1 MYSRAYV
8 EITNVCNM
16 NCSFCHGTSR
26 EPRLMSLGEFA
37 RVTANLKGITEY
49 LYFHLLG
56 EPLSHPLLPIFI
68 EHAARCGFKVALT
81 TNGTLLKE
89 KGEQLLLT
97 KPYKINISLH
107 SFERDSREAHLAYV
121 NSCLDFADRASESG
135 ILVVLRLWNLSKD
148 GVENGSSQSNDAVI
162 EALRARFGDFESGSA
177 RGFRIKDK
185 LHIEYGERFDW
196 PDESEVESDL
206 NADAFC
212 YGLRDQVG
220 VLVDGTVVP
229 CCLDAD
235 GVLSLGNLFTQELDT
250 VLSSPRAR
258 AIYDGFTM
266 RRAVEEFCRKCPYAR
281 RFAK

>member
-185 LHIEYGERFDW
+185 LHIEYGERFEW
-196 PDESEVESDL
+196 PDLAAPDNGERV
-206 NADAFC
+206 FC
-212 YGLRDQVG
+212 YGLRDHFG
-220 VLVDGTVVP
+220 ILSDGSVVP

-235 GVLSLGNLFTQELDT
+235 GVMTLGNIFENDIRDILKCD
-250 VLSSPRAR
+250 RATSIR
-258 AIYDGFTM
+258 AGFDKKL
-266 RRAVEEFCRKCPYAR
+266 ASEPLCRHCGYAT
-281 RFAK
+281 RFKV

>member
-68 EHAARCGFKVALT
+68 EHAARCGFKVART

-107 SFERDSREAHLAYV
+107 SFERESREAHLAYV

-162 EALRARFGDFESGSA
+162 EALRAKFGEFESGSA

-185 LHIEYGERFDW
+185 LHIEYGERFEW
-196 PDESEVESDL
+196 PDMSAKDNGERV
-206 NADAFC
+206 FC
-212 YGLRDQVG
+212 YGLRDHFG
-220 VLVDGTVVP
+220 ILSDGSVVP

-235 GVLSLGNLFTQELDT
+235 GKMTLGNIFESDIRDILKCD
-250 VLSSPRAR
+250 RAA
-258 AIYDGFTM
+258 AIRDGFDKKH
-266 RRAVEEFCRKCPYAR
+266 AAESLCRHCGYAT
-281 RFAK
+281 RFKV